1 MTHATAPAAEFHI
14 PDMRAHVSDAEW
26 QTRVDL
32 AACYRLI
39 ANFGFS
45 DLVFNHVTARVPG
58 TEGEFLINPY
68 GLMFDEITASS
79 LLRVDAEG
87 TVLHETPFFINP
99 AGYVIHSAV
108 HAARHDVGCVI
119 HTHSLNGVAV
129 SAQEGGLLP
138 LSQQSTFVLPSLG
151 YHVYEGVALR
161 DEEKLRLVADLSDNT
176 FLMLHN
182 HGLLT
187 VGDTIADAFLSLY
200 TFESACTIQ
209 VRAQAGGGALRLI
222 GPEIL
227 ASALDFSKAATK
239 GMGGGI
245 AWPALLR
252 RLDRLDRSFRS

>member
-1 MTHATAPAAEFHI
+1 MSSDTPMARDFHI
-14 PDMRAHVSDAEW
+14 PDMRSQVSDAEW

-39 ANFGFS
+39 ADFGFS

-87 TVLHETPFFINP
+87 TVLHDTPFYINP

-108 HAARHDVGCVI
+108 HAARHDVACVI

-138 LSQQSTFVLPSLG
+138 LSQQSTFILPSLG
-151 YHVYEGVALR
+151 YHAYEGVALR
-161 DEEKLRLVADLSDNT
+161 DDEKARLVADLSDNS

-187 VGDTIADAFLSLY
+187 VGETVADAFMWLY
-200 TFESACTIQ
+200 TFETACAIQ
-209 VRAQAGGGALRLI
+209 VRAQAGGGGLRMI

-227 ASALDFSKAATK
+227 SSAREFSRAATK
-239 GMGGGI
+239 GLGGGI

-252 RLDRLDRSFRS
+252 RLDRMDDSFRL

>member
-1 MTHATAPAAEFHI
+1 MTSTTTSADDFHI
-14 PDMRAHVSDAEW
+14 PSLRGQVSEAEW

-39 ANFGFS
+39 ELFGMS

-58 TEGEFLINPY
+58 TEDEFLINPY

-79 LLRVDAEG
+79 LLRVNAAG
-87 TVLHETPFFINP
+87 TVLHASPFFINP

-108 HAARHDVGCVI
+108 HAARHDVACVI

-129 SAQEGGLLP
+129 SAQEDGLLP
-138 LSQQSTFVLPSLG
+138 ISQQATFVLPSLG
-151 YHVYEGVALR
+151 YHDYEGVALR
-161 DEEKLRLVADLSDNT
+161 DEEKARLVADLSDNV
-176 FLMLHN
+176 FLMLRN

-200 TFESACTIQ
+200 VFESACAIQ
-209 VRAQAGGGALRLI
+209 VRSQAGGGALRMV
-222 GPEIL
+222 GPEIM
-227 ASALDFSKAATK
+227 ASAREFSRAATK

-252 RLDRLDRSFRS
+252 RLDRRDPSFRT